1 MSGRDLARRTL
12 VETAFN
18 GVDITGSI
26 GPYLISAVYTDNETD
41 EADDLQLKLQDRDSL
56 WLEQWLRDMVDA
68 AASVAASPA
77 AEKEMGQYRVTPKI
91 GLNVRDGPGTGCTK
105 LGALPCGTVVKAS
118 GMENGWAVIQ
128 YQGRTA
134 YVCAAYLIPVAGSGA
149 AASGTE
155 RVYTVVRGDTLSA
168 IAARYGTSW
177 RVLAELNGI
186 ANPNLIL
193 PGQKISIPAVG
204 GSSGQTQAAWPG
216 SMTIQ
221 SVIIQENWAG
231 DGKDRLLDCGLFEL
245 DAVKASG
252 PPSVVTIKGTSLP
265 FTAQVRQTKK
275 SKAWKNRRLSEIARE
290 IAGANGMVCMYESAS
305 DPLYS
310 HMEQVKTSD
319 IQFLETLCRRAGIS
333 LKAASRILVLF
344 DQAAYESKAAVFTIR
359 RGGAYIRY
367 SLNVGTADTQYSS
380 CRVSYVDGTGKCIDG
395 IATAED
401 YRAEA
406 RNNQQLEITAKVAS
420 TEEARTLAEKLLRLH
435 NKYART
441 AAFTLPGNTSLA
453 AGVTIML
460 EGWGIWDGKYIV
472 TQAKHTVGGSGYT
485 VQIKLR
491 RVLEGY

>member
-26 GPYLISAVYTDNETD
+26 GPYLLSAVYTDNETD

-56 WLEQWLRDMVDA
+56 WSEQWLHDMVDA
-68 AASVAASPA
+68 AASAAASPA
-77 AEKEMGQYRVTPKI
+77 AEKETGQYRVTPKI
-91 GLNVRDGPGTGCTK
+91 GLNVRDGPGTGCKK

-128 YQGRTA
+128 YRGRTA
-134 YVCAAYLIPVAGSGA
+134 YVCAAYLLPVAGSGA
-149 AASGTE
+149 SASGAG

-186 ANPNLIL
+186 TDPNLIL
-193 PGQKISIPAVG
+193 PGQKISIPDG
-204 GSSGQTQAAWPG
+204 GSGQTQAAQARG
-216 SMTIQ
+216 MTIQ
-221 SVIIQENWAG
+221 SVIVQKNWAG

-265 FTAQVRQTKK
+265 FTAQVRQTKR

-305 DPLYS
+305 DPFYAHL
-310 HMEQVKTSD
+310 EQVKTSD

-344 DQAAYESKAAVFTIR
+344 DQAAYESRAAVFTIK
-359 RGGAYIRY
+359 RGSGAYIKY
-367 SLNVGTADTQYSS
+367 DLNVGTADTQYSS

-401 YRAEA
+401 YRADA
-406 RNNQQLEITAKVAS
+406 KNDQQLEITAKVAN
-420 TEEARTLAEKLLRLH
+420 TAEAKALAEKMLRLH

-441 AAFTLPGNTSLA
+441 ASFTLPGDTGLA
-453 AGVTIML
+453 AGVTVML
-460 EGWGIWDGKYIV
+460 EEWGVWDGKYIV
-472 TQAKHTVGGSGYT
+472 TQAKHTVGSSGYT